1 VHAHGK
7 RRTDSTAQPLM
18 MFRDGEN
25 TQGLYASDAARTV
38 RNRQQRH
45 PRPQSHLADIESNRR
60 PPQPRPTPQFS

>member
-1 VHAHGK
+1 
-7 RRTDSTAQPLM
+7 M